1 MPRIV
6 VGVDGSPESRA
17 ALHWAVAEAR
27 LRGAEL
33 HAVHVWSVPIVPGRE
48 FAPTLAIPTDELR
61 DEARALVD
69 SLVAEA
75 LEGAEDVKVTPVVV
89 QGNPAELLVEAGRG
103 ADLLVV
109 GSRGHGGFA
118 GMLLGSVSAQCAHH
132 AVSPLVIV
140 RRGVVA

>member
-1 MPRIV
+1 MSRIV

-17 ALHWAVAEAR
+17 ALHWAVGEAR

-33 HAVHVWSVPIVPGRE
+33 QAVHVWG
-48 FAPTLAIPTDELR
+48 APALASPTDELR
-61 DEARALVD
+61 LEARTLVD
-69 SLVAEA
+69 SVVAEA
-75 LEGAEDVKVTPVVV
+75 LAGGDDVKVTPVLV
-89 QGNPAELLVEAGRG
+89 QGNPAELIVEASRG

-109 GSRGHGGFA
+109 GSRGRGGFA

-132 AVSPLVIV
+132 AVCPVVIV